1 MQRIHIPVMN
11 VGTSVNPPQISAGST
26 MEEGGRYKSPPAAHK
41 CIFHLLNI
49 LGVLLQVK
57 LATGNL
63 PSPFVTDHNTVVMLI
78 AVLLTY
84 VGTLRTA
91 NILRASNNT
100 SIYEVMNNISL
111 LCGTLA
117 LVLLVLLLVPA
128 FGWFTLACWALYFV
142 IIATKS
148 FQILRGLCTA
158 AVGYVREKYQTL
170 IRLCTAAVGYVCDKI
185 EELMM
190 SLNTPTDHTRNI
202 QTHNQI
208 RAS

>member
-1 MQRIHIPVMN
+1 MPRIHIPVMN
-11 VGTSVNPPQISAGST
+11 VGTSVNPPQISAGSP

-57 LATGNL
+57 HATGNL
-63 PSPFVTDHNTVVMLI
+63 PSPF
-78 AVLLTY
+78 
-84 VGTLRTA
+84 TA
-91 NILRASNNT
+91 NILRTSNNT

-117 LVLLVLLLVPA
+117 LVLMVLLLVPA

-158 AVGYVREKYQTL
+158 AVGYVSEKYQTL

>member
-1 MQRIHIPVMN
+1 MPRIHIPVMN
-11 VGTSVNPPQISAGST
+11 VGTSVNPPQISAGSP

-41 CIFHLLNI
+41 CIYHLLNI
-49 LGVLLQVK
+49 LGVLLQ
-57 LATGNL
+57 
-63 PSPFVTDHNTVVMLI
+63 
-78 AVLLTY
+78 
-84 VGTLRTA
+84 TA
-91 NILRASNNT
+91 NILQASNNT
-100 SIYEVMNNISL
+100 NIYELMNNISL

-158 AVGYVREKYQTL
+158 AVGYVSEKYQTL
-170 IRLCTAAVGYVCDKI
+170 IRLCTAAVGYVCYKI